1 VALTTITIS
10 LSVASLSF
18 GNKVAYLCRPFLGQ
32 PHYIQHWF
40 RYGLSVIALIIYA
53 ATFFTFFFLP
63 KHYRHQATAALLF
76 SFPGTLTRYLLSVY
90 LNRCLKVFP
99 LGTLSANLLG
109 SALLAAFFVIQ
120 STPSPPSQNACDV
133 LQGLMDGYCGCL
145 TTVSTFVAELWDLK
159 FRKACRYA
167 IVSWVLGQAVMVLII
182 GSSLWTERIEKQV
195 TCRFH

>member
-1 VALTTITIS
+1 MT
-10 LSVASLSF
+10 
-18 GNKVAYLCRPFLGQ
+18 
-32 PHYIQHWF
+32 
-40 RYGLSVIALIIYA
+40 YA

-63 KHYRHQATAALLF
+63 KQYRHQATAALVF
-76 SFPGTLTRYLLSVY
+76 SFPGTLTRYLLSLF
-90 LNRCLKVFP
+90 LNQRLKVFP

-109 SALLAAFFVIQ
+109 TALLAAFFVIQ
-120 STPSPPSQNACDV
+120 STPSPPSQDACDV

-145 TTVSTFVAELWDLK
+145 TTVSTFAAELWDLK

-182 GSSLWTERIEKQV
+182 GSSLWTGKIEKQV